1 MGNREMDK
9 ALYCANSRTG
19 RFRDSK
25 GFKLLKEEAYK
36 KQKEGSAKV
45 IRIKSVLAKDIT
57 CLNLEQDSQ
66 G

>member
-1 MGNREMDK
+1 MKKMGNRELNK

-36 KQKEGSAKV
+36 KQKEGSNKV
-45 IRIKSVLAKDIT
+45 IRVKSILSKDIT
-57 CLNLEQDSQ
+57 
-66 G
+66 